1 MGSAEELETSEE
13 EPETPVEG
21 SEGSGQESGSPGDSR
36 KGSFSSLSLSAGN
49 RLKTV
54 TKPFRR

>member
-21 SEGSGQESGSPGDSR
+21 SEGSGQDRAALVIREKGPSRLCPCLPGID
-36 KGSFSSLSLSAGN
+36 
-49 RLKTV
+49 
-54 TKPFRR
+54 